1 MSFIKKSLICKEK
14 AGTVTKV
21 KLSCIISLFWNLGI
35 SIVHIVTVEITHKIH
50 ISFKTLAS
58 KKATTWRLKKSRSN
72 DKLS

>member
-21 KLSCIISLFWNLGI
+21 KLRSIISLFWNLGI
-35 SIVHIVTVEITHKIH
+35 SIVHIVPVEITHKIQ

-58 KKATTWRLKKSRSN
+58 KKAATWRLKKSRSN